1 MASIFKSLSPND
13 YSIVPFPA
21 YYKYSYSYTSG
32 STNNSQDV
40 TLAYGYRYNSQSIE
54 IRLPNVQ
61 QELYD
66 SVIQT
71 FYSPIPYATYG
82 TTSESYIPSGSVYV
96 VSIAQDIFGEKVL
109 PGSFTIT
116 VAGTKSYDDSH
127 GNLIASSSG
136 TGSIIGRIFYDK
148 GVALLKP
155 TSSIT
160 GGGMSKN
167 GIFIPSGS
175 SAIIQFS
182 SSVLLYENYIKAKLA
197 PTDFLYAL
205 NNPTVIS
212 YVTSSVSGAA
222 TVTTDL
228 AINLMMSHSMKPYVT
243 TLGFYNEDNELLLV
257 AKPSVPVQ
265 RTSDV
270 MQTFIVKFD
279 I

>member
-1 MASIFKSLSPND
+1 MASIFKSLSPID
-13 YSIVPFPA
+13 QSITPFSA
-21 YYKYSYSYTSG
+21 YYKYSYTYTSG
-32 STNNSQDV
+32 STGNSQDV
-40 TLAYGYRYNSQSIE
+40 TLSYGYRYNSQSTD
-54 IRLPNVQ
+54 IRLPNTQ

-66 SVIQT
+66 SVLQT

-82 TTSESYIPSGSVYV
+82 TTSDSYTPSGSVYV
-96 VSIAQDIFGEKVL
+96 VSIGQDIFGEKVL

-175 SAIIQFS
+175 ATTIQFS
-182 SSVLLYENYIKAKLA
+182 SSVLLYENSIKAKLT

-205 NNPTVIS
+205 NNPTVVS

-243 TLGFYNEDNELLLV
+243 TLGFYNENNELLLV

-270 MQTFIVKFD
+270 NQTFIVKFD